1 MIYLIKVKP
10 RSVHARASLLRDFV
24 LGASDGIVTTFAI
37 IAGVVGASM
46 SSRVVIILGFAK
58 LFADA
63 ISMFAGV
70 YLGAKTEIEFQKKEK
85 DDHKD
90 VYPFVQGF
98 ITFVSFIIV
107 GFLPLLPF
115 VFGMSNS
122 FFVSMVLVAVVLFT
136 VGSVRAK
143 SVGKKAVTG
152 GIEML
157 LVGGAASVAAYMVGF
172 LLNKLVV

>member
-1 MIYLIKVKP
+1 MKP
-10 RSVHARASLLRDFV
+10 RAVHARASLLRDFV

-37 IAGVVGASM
+37 IAGAVGASL

-58 LFADA
+58 LLADA

-85 DDHKD
+85 DDHRD
-90 VYPFVQGF
+90 VYPLVQGF
-98 ITFVSFIIV
+98 ITFISFIFI

-122 FFVSMVLVAVVLFT
+122 FFVSMVLVAVMLFV
-136 VGSVRAK
+136 VGGIRAK
-143 SVGKKAVTG
+143 SVEKKVVVG

-157 LVGGAASVAAYMVGF
+157 LIGGLASFAAYMVGF
-172 LLNKLVV
+172 WLDKFIL